1 MANLQKYLYETSG
14 RMFVLVLLIFVVCK
28 ATAYDISSSSD
39 ESSSSDIDEV
49 KRFSPGD
56 AVAYYKRYGLTED
69 MAKRALSLLA
79 HWKPQFVGMP
89 KINTRSDIVSAVTRG
104 GGHSR
109 PLGQPLR
116 WG

>member
-1 MANLQKYLYETSG
+1 MLCNFLFSEATG
-14 RMFVLVLLIFVVCK
+14 RMCVILLLFFVVCK

-49 KRFSPGD
+49 KRFNED
-56 AVAYYKRYGLTED
+56 DVMAYYKNYGFNDD
-69 MAKRALSLLA
+69 MAKRALSFLA
-79 HWKPQFVGMP
+79 RWRPQFVGMP
-89 KINTRSDIVSAVTRG
+89 KINTRSEIVSAVTRG